1 MKLSY
6 KRENSDTHVPGIL
19 LYNILYSPEVKVVAS
34 VNTTE
39 YGFNNFTSARNETSL
54 CLYFSGISTIA
65 NKQKY
70 EVHQIC
76 DVKKLDKEKTHLF
89 TFYLGKN
96 TLYSTLCNYKY

>member
-6 KRENSDTHVPGIL
+6 QRENSDTDVGIL
-19 LYNILYSPEVKVVAS
+19 LYNIVYSPKVKVVAS

-54 CLYFSGISTIA
+54 CLYFSGISTLA

-76 DVKKLDKEKTHLF
+76 DVKKLHLEKTHWLL
-89 TFYLGKN
+89 FYLGECTQILK
-96 TLYSTLCNYKY
+96 